1 MNYQEAFE
9 ILEIDTTDIR
19 YNNISLIYIKNKYH
33 KMALQNHPDKNGNT
47 LESNEKF
54 QKINEAYHYL
64 KRELDSQNLNQEDSS
79 SFVYIDLLKLFMKT
93 TFDGKYTE
101 ILLKVVDN
109 IINGFNIHVIDSLL
123 EEFDYEK
130 CILIYNFLSRY
141 RSILHLS
148 QEILDRW
155 KEIIIKK
162 YEKNILSFKLN
173 PSINDLLNNNLYKL
187 HVDKQLFLVP
197 LWYNEVY
204 FDGSG
209 CEIIVTCEPEL
220 PDFISIDDDNNIYTE
235 KTVLF
240 EKIMSEKEIII
251 EIGEKNFK
259 IPIDDLY
266 IRKEQY
272 YRIKNHG
279 LSKIKK
285 DIYDVSEKADIIVKL
300 SILF

>member
-1 MNYQEAFE
+1 
-9 ILEIDTTDIR
+9 
-19 YNNISLIYIKNKYH
+19 
-33 KMALQNHPDKNGNT
+33 
-47 LESNEKF
+47 
-54 QKINEAYHYL
+54 
-64 KRELDSQNLNQEDSS
+64 
-79 SFVYIDLLKLFMKT
+79 MKT

-141 RSILHLS
+141 RSTLHLS

-187 HVDKQLFLVP
+187 HVDKKLFLVP

-209 CEIIVTCEPEL
+209 CEIIVSCEPEL
-220 PDFISIDDDNNIYTE
+220 PDYISIDDDNNIYTE
-235 KTVLF
+235 KEVLF
-240 EKIMSEKEIII
+240 KNIILEKEIII
-251 EIGEKNFK
+251 EIGEKKFK
-259 IPIDDLY
+259 ILIEDLY

-272 YRIKNHG
+272 YRIKNQG